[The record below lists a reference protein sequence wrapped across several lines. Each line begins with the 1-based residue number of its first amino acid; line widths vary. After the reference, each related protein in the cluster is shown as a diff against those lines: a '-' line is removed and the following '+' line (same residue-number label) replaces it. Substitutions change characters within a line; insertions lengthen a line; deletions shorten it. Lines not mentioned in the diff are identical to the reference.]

1 MASQDTEPLRQL
13 YASQPDPAFGF
24 DENLEVAWLNPA
36 CRQTLL
42 SVAEG
47 VYLPEVFPD
56 FGLEAVKDRVR
67 EQGVGLFR
75 NRRSGGETIAV
86 TCYDRGFYLLK
97 NQGVYRSFCA
107 YRTGPEDAE
116 SAEGVRLLSYYA
128 RQRVFGLLNQL
139 DILAQHAEDGAFA
152 NAADRIGRMEDTC
165 LTLLKLCE
173 NLSLYYG
180 REGTV
185 VLQPVPMED
194 CLLRIL
200 HELEFRLIPL
210 GLRLEYD
217 IDCDG
222 AVCLA
227 DRNRLEAGILNL
239 AAGTV
244 HCFRQKGG
252 TGSLLSCRCWTAD
265 GSVQLLLTDNCSD
278 AADLCAQREPQLRL
292 DSSGE
297 LLPLKR
303 MGYDILMRAVEDAG
317 GTCILAGLS
326 PGIQVMIRLPME
338 EDALRLRDEPA
349 YTLPRSQ
356 DGRTSLM
363 NVLLAGL

>member
-86 TCYDRGFYLLK
+86 TCYDREGAPFYV
-97 NQGVYRSFCA
+97 GSYRSFCA
-107 YRTGPEDAE
+107 YRTGPEGAE

-210 GLRLEYD
+210 GLRIEYD
-217 IDCDG
+217 VNCGG

-227 DRNRLEAGILNL
+227 DRGRLEAGLLNL

-303 MGYDILMRAVEDAG
+303 MGYDILERAVEDAG